1 MGEEPVD
8 PTLEVP
14 PDEESWYWKEIKM
27 AKFYPV
33 LKKLSLAG
41 FSFFAV
47 TFAVYYF
54 NLDMKLTAAMEPV
67 LEYFYDKVD
76 RDQHL

>member
-1 MGEEPVD
+1 MTVARGG
-8 PTLEVP
+8 
-14 PDEESWYWKEIKM
+14 WIC
-27 AKFYPV
+27 
-33 LKKLSLAG
+33 LA
-41 FSFFAV
+41 FFAV
-47 TFAVYYF
+47 TFAIYFF

>member
-1 MGEEPVD
+1 MSKLFPV
-8 PTLEVP
+8 
-14 PDEESWYWKEIKM
+14 I
-27 AKFYPV
+27 
-33 LKKLSLAG
+33 KKLSLAG
-41 FSFFAV
+41 TAFFAV

-67 LEYFYDKVD
+67 LNYFYDRVD